1 MSKREAEDANDLRE
15 MIEAVIDSIEGIDRS
30 ADGLTI
36 RELALVIAPIAVMV
50 AMAVEDT
57 APQQK
62 PKC

>member
-15 MIEAVIDSIEGIDRS
+15 MIEAVIDGIEGIDRP
-30 ADGLTI
+30 AAGLTI

-50 AMAVEDT
+50 AMAVEDM